1 MVASALAIDSCALVN
16 RHAVTRKKT
25 QPASTI
31 NMKIKFTMI
40 EGEKWG
46 CIIGYLGCML
56 EHLLP
61 AEAGQFEL
69 LLQFYS

>member
-1 MVASALAIDSCALVN
+1 
-16 RHAVTRKKT
+16 
-25 QPASTI
+25 
-31 NMKIKFTMI
+31 MKIKFTMI

>member
-31 NMKIKFTMI
+31 NMKIQFKMI
-40 EGEKWG
+40 EGKKWD
-46 CIIGYLGCML
+46 CIIGYLGYMP
-56 EHLLP
+56 EHLLS
-61 AEAGQFEL
+61 L
-69 LLQFYS
+69 IVT